1 MCCLVLYVL
10 IPYLQVNINVHFS
23 KRNIKPSYSLCPVI
37 SKCCRLCRPVS
48 NSSCGLYSICCSLVV
63 AATSTLSSHV
73 EMQSSVWATVKAKTW
88 LWTAAFISGPLGKWT
103 RLDKIIGV
111 MLSSLNVTGQVQT
124 GGYAA
129 SLPHES
135 LTPCPS
141 GPWAEITLFCYSEE
155 TLTSRSWNRQDYL
168 RLS

>member
-1 MCCLVLYVL
+1 MFTFL
-10 IPYLQVNINVHFS
+10 
-23 KRNIKPSYSLCPVI
+23 KE
-37 SKCCRLCRPVS
+37 
-48 NSSCGLYSICCSLVV
+48 
-63 AATSTLSSHV
+63 TLNP
-73 EMQSSVWATVKAKTW
+73 ATVYVQWFPNAADCADLFLTVLVGCIPFVVVWLWLQHLPCLHMLKCSPQYELQWRQTW

-129 SLPHES
+129 SCLPDRSLPHES

-155 TLTSRSWNRQDYL
+155 TLTSRSWNWQDYL